1 MIATHF
7 KSAGEFRQ
15 WLEQNHADVT
25 ELYVGFHRK
34 NSDLPGMTYAE
45 AIDEALCFGWID
57 GVVRKIDANSFMHRF
72 TPRKSTSIWSNRNIA
87 HVVRLTAQGKMRP
100 SGLRAFEARQPDKT
114 GVYSFEQ
121 KEPRSLPAA
130 YLKKFRANRKAWDF
144 FQKQAPWYRRKI
156 IHRIVSA
163 KREST
168 QLGRLEQA
176 IVKSA
181 AGIVL

>member
-1 MIATHF
+1 
-7 KSAGEFRQ
+7 
-15 WLEQNHADVT
+15 
-25 ELYVGFHRK
+25 
-34 NSDLPGMTYAE
+34 
-45 AIDEALCFGWID
+45 
-57 GVVRKIDANSFMHRF
+57 MHRF

-87 HVVRLTAQGKMRP
+87 RVARLTAQNKMRP
-100 SGLRAFEARQPDKT
+100 AGLRAFAARKPDKT

-130 YLKKFRANRKAWDF
+130 YQKKFKSNREAWNF

-168 QLGRLEQA
+168 QLSRLEQV

-181 AGIVL
+181 AGIML